1 MSVTLEAVIKDVNA
15 SLPERKLI
23 ELIERTSLSADLKAL
38 LADVAKITVNVGGK
52 ILAIGRKV
60 LAFALEL
67 IKAFPAVTLGVI
79 AALIISSLIAAI
91 PLFGGVLAAALSS
104 LLLILGISAG
114 ALKDFTSEK
123 LDERIEALVNS
134 LSALTEF

>member
-23 ELIERTSLSADLKAL
+23 ELIERTNLSADLKAL

-67 IKAFPAVTLGVI
+67 IKAFPTVTLGVI

-91 PLFGGVLAAALSS
+91 PLFGGILAATLSS

-114 ALKDFTSEK
+114 ALKDFTSDK
-123 LDERIEALVNS
+123 LGERIEALVNS